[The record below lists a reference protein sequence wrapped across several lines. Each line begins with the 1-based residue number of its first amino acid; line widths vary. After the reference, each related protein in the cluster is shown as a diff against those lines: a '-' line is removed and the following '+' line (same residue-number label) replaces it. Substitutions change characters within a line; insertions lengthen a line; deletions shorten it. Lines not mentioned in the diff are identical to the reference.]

1 LARISAVRLSTLHSQ
16 LFTLHWALRLAILR
30 TMESCVFC
38 RVADGTVPARILF
51 EDDEIVAFHDIAPRA
66 PVHVLV
72 IPRRH
77 IVSLASVGVDDR
89 GVLATLFAASAAAAR
104 RTGIAETGYRVV
116 TNVGAGAGQ
125 SVFHLHLHVLGGRPM
140 GWPPG

>member
-1 LARISAVRLSTLHSQ
+1 
-16 LFTLHWALRLAILR
+16 
-30 TMESCVFC
+30 MESCVFC
-38 RVADGTVPARILF
+38 RVAEGNAPARVLF
-51 EDDEIVAFHDIAPRA
+51 ADDEVVAFHDVAPRA

-77 IVSLASVGVDDR
+77 VVSLAHTEGSDGGLLGR
-89 GVLATLFAASAAAAR
+89 LFLAAAEAAR

-116 TNVGAGAGQ
+116 TNTGAGAGQ
-125 SVFHLHLHVLGGRPM
+125 TVHHLHLHVLGGRPM

>member
-1 LARISAVRLSTLHSQ
+1 
-16 LFTLHWALRLAILR
+16 
-30 TMESCVFC
+30 MESCIFC
-38 RVADGTVPARILF
+38 RVAEGATPARVLF
-51 EDDEIVAFHDIAPRA
+51 ANEEVVAFHDIAPRA

-77 IVSLASVGVDDR
+77 IASLAT
-89 GVLATLFAASAAAAR
+89 ATEGETEILGRLLLAAAEVAR

-116 TNVGAGAGQ
+116 TNTGSGAGQ
-125 SVFHLHLHVLGGRPM
+125 SVFHLHVHVLGGRLM

>member
-1 LARISAVRLSTLHSQ
+1 
-16 LFTLHWALRLAILR
+16 
-30 TMESCVFC
+30 MESCVFC
-38 RVADGTVPARILF
+38 RVADGTAPARILF
-51 EDDEIVAFHDIAPRA
+51 QDEEIVAFHDIAPRA

-77 IVSLASVGVDDR
+77 ITSLASAGDPDR
-89 GVLATLFAASAAAAR
+89 PLLGTLVAAAAEVAR
-104 RTGIAETGYRVV
+104 RTGIAEVGYRVV

-125 SVFHLHLHVLGGRPM
+125 SVLHLHLHVLGGRLL

>member
-1 LARISAVRLSTLHSQ
+1 
-16 LFTLHWALRLAILR
+16 
-30 TMESCVFC
+30 MEGCIFC
-38 RVADGTVPARILF
+38 RVAQGTAPARIVF
-51 EDDEIVAFHDIAPRA
+51 TDEDVVAFHDSSPRA

-77 IVSLASVGVDDR
+77 IASLANTTHEDHEILGKLLV
-89 GVLATLFAASAAAAR
+89 AAAEAAR

-116 TNVGAGAGQ
+116 TNSGSSAGQ
-125 SVFHLHLHVLGGRPM
+125 SVFHLHVHVLGGRPM

>member
-1 LARISAVRLSTLHSQ
+1 
-16 LFTLHWALRLAILR
+16 
-30 TMESCVFC
+30 MESCIFC
-38 RVADGTVPARILF
+38 RVAEGTTPARVLF
-51 EDDEIVAFHDIAPRA
+51 ANEEVVAFHDIAPRA

-77 IVSLASVGVDDR
+77 IASLAS
-89 GVLATLFAASAAAAR
+89 ATEGDMEILGKLLLAAAEVAR

-116 TNVGAGAGQ
+116 TNHGSGAGQ
-125 SVFHLHLHVLGGRPM
+125 SVFHLHVHVLGGRPM

>member
-1 LARISAVRLSTLHSQ
+1 
-16 LFTLHWALRLAILR
+16 
-30 TMESCVFC
+30 MESCIFC
-38 RVADGTVPARILF
+38 RVAEGATPARVLF
-51 EDDEIVAFHDIAPRA
+51 ANEEVVAFHDIAPRA

-77 IVSLASVGVDDR
+77 IVSLASTAEGETEIL
-89 GVLATLFAASAAAAR
+89 GKLLLAAAEVAR

-116 TNVGAGAGQ
+116 TNSGSSAGQ

>member
-1 LARISAVRLSTLHSQ
+1 MSNSVPFASRRE
-16 LFTLHWALRLAILR
+16 
-30 TMESCVFC
+30 ESNF
-38 RVADGTVPARILF
+38 
-51 EDDEIVAFHDIAPRA
+51 
-66 PVHVLV
+66 
-72 IPRRH
+72 PRRH

-89 GVLATLFAASAAAAR
+89 GVLATLFAASAEAAR

>member
-1 LARISAVRLSTLHSQ
+1 
-16 LFTLHWALRLAILR
+16 
-30 TMESCVFC
+30 MESCIFC
-38 RVADGTVPARILF
+38 RVAEGATPARVLF
-51 EDDEIVAFHDIAPRA
+51 ANEEVVAFHDIAPQA

-77 IVSLASVGVDDR
+77 ISSLAS
-89 GVLATLFAASAAAAR
+89 ATEGETEILGTLLLAAAEVAR

-116 TNVGAGAGQ
+116 TNTGSGAGQ
-125 SVFHLHLHVLGGRPM
+125 SVFHLHVHVLGGRPM

>member
-1 LARISAVRLSTLHSQ
+1 
-16 LFTLHWALRLAILR
+16 
-30 TMESCVFC
+30 MENCAFC
-38 RVADGTVPARILF
+38 RVAAGAAPARILF
-51 EDDEIVAFHDIAPRA
+51 EDDDVVAFHDVAPRA

-77 IVSLASVGVDDR
+77 LASLASTNKGDEQIL
-89 GVLATLFAASAAAAR
+89 GKLLLAAAEVAR
-104 RTGIAETGYRVV
+104 RTGIVESGYRVV
-116 TNVGAGAGQ
+116 TNSGPGAGQ